1 MDRDPREPQS
11 PDDTHREPRKVYEQ
25 PRIVS
30 EEIFE
35 TLALACGKA
44 SGFFNCQISNRS

>member
-1 MDRDPREPQS
+1 MDNQSNDRDTSSTALEPKK
-11 PDDTHREPRKVYEQ
+11 TYER
-25 PRIVS
+25 PMILS

-44 SGFFNCQISNRS
+44 NGPLACTLSGRS